1 MQIRIRRR
9 IDESYRRGLRA
20 TFFRALLRSRD
31 YFPQAL
37 DLLLA
42 SLARNWSR
50 VDDARI
56 SCAPI

>member
-9 IDESYRRGLRA
+9 IDESFRCRFRA
-20 TFFRALLRSRD
+20 TFFRALLRSGNHLL
-31 YFPQAL
+31 QAL

-42 SLARNWSR
+42 RLAGNWSG

-56 SCAPI
+56 SGAPI

>member
-1 MQIRIRRR
+1 MQICIRRR
-9 IDESYRRGLRA
+9 IDESYRRGFRT
-20 TFFRALLRSRD
+20 TFFRALLCSRNH
-31 YFPQAL
+31 FLQAL

-50 VDDARI
+50 VDNARI

>member
-9 IDESYRRGLRA
+9 IDESYRRGFRTA
-20 TFFRALLRSRD
+20 FFRALFRSGN
-31 YFPQAL
+31 YFLQAL

-42 SLARNWSR
+42 RLACNWSG

-56 SCAPI
+56 SGAPI